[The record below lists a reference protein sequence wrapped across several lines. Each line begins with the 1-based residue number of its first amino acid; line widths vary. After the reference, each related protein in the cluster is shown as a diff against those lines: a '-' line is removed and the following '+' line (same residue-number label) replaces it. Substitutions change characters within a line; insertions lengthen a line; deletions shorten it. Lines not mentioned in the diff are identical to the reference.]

1 MQDVG
6 VLVTRPEHQ
15 ATALCRLLEEH
26 GARAVRLPAINIK
39 PLAGRDDIA
48 ARLGPLS
55 AFDVIIFTSAN
66 AVRFGA
72 ALLDQQRD
80 LTLGALGPA
89 TAHALT
95 EAGYRVAVQSNASI
109 DSEGLLKHPRLEQC
123 KGSRILL
130 IKGVGGRPFLSQQ
143 LTQRGAQIVT
153 ADVYERLP
161 GGADQATLAG
171 ICAQFASGALQIV
184 TATSVEIAGNLLAMA
199 STALR
204 EELKRVHWL
213 VAGARV
219 AAGVREHGIAAPL
232 LQAAS
237 ADDQDLLAELLR
249 WRASASGA

>member
-1 MQDVG
+1 LQDVG

-15 ATALCRLLEEH
+15 AIALCRLLEEH
-26 GARAVRLPAINIK
+26 GARTVRLPAIDIK
-39 PLAGRDDIA
+39 PLASRDIA

-55 AFDVIIFTSAN
+55 AFDAVIFTSAN

-72 ALLDQQRD
+72 ALLDLQRD

-89 TAHALT
+89 TAHALNQ
-95 EAGYRVAVQSNASI
+95 AGYQVAVQSNDSI
-109 DSEGLLKHPRLEQC
+109 DSEGLLKHPRLEHC
-123 KGSRILL
+123 TGRRILL
-130 IKGVGGRPFLSQQ
+130 IKGVGGRPFLAQQ

-161 GGADQATLAG
+161 ARADEATLAA
-171 ICAQFASGALQIV
+171 ICEQFAGGALRIV

-199 STALR
+199 TAALR